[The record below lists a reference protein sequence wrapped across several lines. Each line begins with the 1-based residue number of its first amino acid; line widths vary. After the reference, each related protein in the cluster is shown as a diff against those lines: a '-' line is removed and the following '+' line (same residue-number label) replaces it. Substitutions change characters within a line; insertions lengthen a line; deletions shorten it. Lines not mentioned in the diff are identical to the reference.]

1 MKKQRPVNLD
11 LSTINLPAA
20 GKASILHR
28 ISGVMMFFA
37 VGILIWT
44 LSVSLS
50 SEAGF
55 NSVKECLDG
64 GFFKFIMWGIIS
76 ALTYHFVG
84 GIRHLI
90 MDLGHLEE
98 KGSGQ
103 TSAKFVIALWIILSV
118 VAGVWLW

>member
-28 ISGVMMFFA
+28 VSGVMMVFA
-37 VGILIWT
+37 VGILIWA
-44 LSVSLS
+44 LSLSLS
-50 SEAGF
+50 SAEGF
-55 NSVKECLDG
+55 AQMKECLNG
-64 GFFKFIMWGIIS
+64 AFCKFIIWGIVS
-76 ALTYHFVG
+76 ALTYHIVG

-98 KGSGQ
+98 KESGQ
-103 TSAKFVIALWIILSV
+103 TSAKFVIALWLVLSV

>member
-11 LSTINLPAA
+11 LSTIELPAA
-20 GKASILHR
+20 AKASILHR
-28 ISGVMMFFA
+28 VSGVMMVFA

-44 LSVSLS
+44 LSLSLS
-50 SEAGF
+50 SAEGF
-55 NSVKECLDG
+55 AQVKECLDG
-64 GFFKFIMWGIIS
+64 VFFKFIMWGILS
-76 ALTYHFVG
+76 ALIYHIVG

-98 KGSGQ
+98 KESGQ
-103 TSAKFVIALWIILSV
+103 TSAKFVIALWLVLSV